1 VEIAAPATTAVHA
14 GLISS
19 ENSADRTA
27 HRPHPMVASDRRS
40 ARRRLPPALPFPIL
54 PGMSA
59 HPLGSDTI
67 AAIATPPG
75 RGAVA
80 LLRVSG
86 PGALAVLRRL
96 APSLAEASAPRR
108 QRLLA
113 LRHPETGELLDRA
126 LATWFPAPGSY
137 TGEDTVEITT
147 HGGVLTPQLVLDA
160 LLAAGARAAEPGE
173 FTRRAY
179 LNGKL
184 DLLQAEAVLDLI
196 DGRSRA
202 LHRAAVHQMERG
214 LSRRVAE
221 LRDAV
226 IGTEALIAYS
236 IDFPEEDEPP
246 VPPERVRASAG
257 DVLGRLDALLATA
270 PEGELLRDG
279 ALTVLAGRP
288 NSGKSSLFNALLG
301 VERAIVTDVPGTTRD
316 ALEASV
322 TLDGYPFR
330 LVDTAGLRETAD
342 RVEEI
347 GIEVARRY
355 LAAADIV
362 LFCVEAGR
370 EMDDDERKFI
380 GEIDR
385 ARVIVV
391 RTKADLHR
399 AAPDA
404 DPVDGVRS
412 ILGSSSDADPV
423 DGARSVVVASPD
435 ADPVDDVRSILGSS
449 PDADPV
455 GGAQSVR
462 VTSSDADA
470 VDDVRSVLGSSPDA
484 DPVDDV
490 RSVRVAA
497 AEGAGLTE
505 LRDAL
510 LAMAFGGI
518 LGEPGEAPLV
528 TRARH
533 ARALRAARDEIA
545 GFLEAM
551 ELSIPMELA
560 ATHLRAAAGSL
571 EDLIGAVSI
580 EDVLD
585 RVFGQ
590 FCVGK

>member
-1 VEIAAPATTAVHA
+1 MPAPPLTA
-14 GLISS
+14 
-19 ENSADRTA
+19 
-27 HRPHPMVASDRRS
+27 
-40 ARRRLPPALPFPIL
+40 
-54 PGMSA
+54 
-59 HPLGSDTI
+59 DTI

-86 PGALAVLRRL
+86 PGALGVLRGV
-96 APSLAEASAPRR
+96 APSLDGAPAPRR

-113 LRHPETGELLDRA
+113 LRHPETGERLDRGLVA
-126 LATWFPAPGSY
+126 FFPAPASY

-214 LSRRVAE
+214 LSRRVEE
-221 LRDAV
+221 LRAAIV
-226 IGTEALIAYS
+226 GTEALVAYS

-246 VPPERVRASAG
+246 VPPARARASAA

-270 PEGELLRDG
+270 PEGELLREG

-342 RVEEI
+342 RVETI

-370 EMDDDERKFI
+370 SVESDEREFLV
-380 GEIDR
+380 GLDPAR
-385 ARVIVV
+385 AVVV
-391 RTKADLHR
+391 RTKSDLMGDR
-399 AAPDA
+399 GQGTGDSGNDLPG
-404 DPVDGVRS
+404 GVREVS
-412 ILGSSSDADPV
+412 
-423 DGARSVVVASPD
+423 
-435 ADPVDDVRSILGSS
+435 
-449 PDADPV
+449 
-455 GGAQSVR
+455 
-462 VTSSDADA
+462 
-470 VDDVRSVLGSSPDA
+470 
-484 DPVDDV
+484 
-490 RSVRVAA
+490 VAA
-497 AEGAGLTE
+497 TEGRGIPE

-510 LAMAFGGI
+510 LGIAFGGI

-528 TRARH
+528 TRGRH
-533 ARALRAARDEIA
+533 ARALRSARGEVAA
-545 GFLEAM
+545 FLEAM
-551 ELSIPMELA
+551 DDAVPMELA
-560 ATHLRAAAGSL
+560 ATHLRAAAGAL
-571 EDLIGAVSI
+571 EDLIGAVTVD
-580 EDVLD
+580 DVLD
-585 RVFGQ
+585 RVFGD

>member
-1 VEIAAPATTAVHA
+1 MTA
-14 GLISS
+14 
-19 ENSADRTA
+19 N
-27 HRPHPMVASDRRS
+27 
-40 ARRRLPPALPFPIL
+40 
-54 PGMSA
+54 
-59 HPLGSDTI
+59 PLGTDTI

-86 PGALAVLRRL
+86 AGALSILRRL
-96 APSLAEASAPRR
+96 ASALGDAPEPRR

-126 LATWFPAPGSY
+126 LVTWFPAPGSY
-137 TGEDTVEITT
+137 TGEETIEITT

-246 VPPERVRASAG
+246 VPPERVRASAS
-257 DVLGRLDALLATA
+257 DVLRRLDALLATA

-316 ALEASV
+316 ALEVSV

-370 EMDDDERKFI
+370 EMENDERQFI

-385 ARVIVV
+385 ARVVVV
-391 RTKADLHR
+391 RTKADLAGER
-399 AAPDA
+399 DQGTG
-404 DPVDGVRS
+404 DSGKVDQ
-412 ILGSSSDADPV
+412 
-423 DGARSVVVASPD
+423 DGDGDRM
-435 ADPVDDVRSILGSS
+435 
-449 PDADPV
+449 
-455 GGAQSVR
+455 
-462 VTSSDADA
+462 
-470 VDDVRSVLGSSPDA
+470 
-484 DPVDDV
+484 

-497 AEGAGLTE
+497 AEGRGLTE

-533 ARALRAARDEIA
+533 ARALRAARDEVA

-551 ELSIPMELA
+551 ELAIPMELA
-560 ATHLRAAAGSL
+560 ATHLRAAAGAL